1 MAMMELNLLLMKET
15 DNEKMHFWPISRPSP
30 EKPSSQILQLKENW
44 PKFLNFSLNLW
55 EGKYINGFA
64 ENDKRAEAF
73 RRRKS

>member
-44 PKFLNFSLNLW
+44 PKLW
-55 EGKYINGFA
+55 PWTYEKGNINGFA